1 MADLSITAS
10 GVLKS
15 ETAQFQYGT
24 FGETIVAGEWLY
36 LHTDGK
42 LYKAD
47 CTTAAKAAVVGVA
60 LNGGASGQPA
70 QYLTGNDV
78 TLNGM
83 TAGVIYCISDTA
95 GKIRPTADIGTG
107 EFVTVVG
114 GAKSATLM
122 SVQIHQLGVA
132 AA

>member
-47 CTTAAKAAVVGVA
+47 CTTAAKAAVVGIA
-60 LNGGASGQPA
+60 LNGGSAGQPA
-70 QYLTGNDV
+70 QYLTANDV
-78 TLNGM
+78 TINGM
-83 TAGVIYCISDTA
+83 TTGKVYCISNTA
-95 GKIRPTADIGTG
+95 GKIRPTADITPGDY
-107 EFVTVVG
+107 VTIVG
-114 GAKSATLM
+114 GAKSATLLA
-122 SVQIHQLGVA
+122 VQIHQLGVA